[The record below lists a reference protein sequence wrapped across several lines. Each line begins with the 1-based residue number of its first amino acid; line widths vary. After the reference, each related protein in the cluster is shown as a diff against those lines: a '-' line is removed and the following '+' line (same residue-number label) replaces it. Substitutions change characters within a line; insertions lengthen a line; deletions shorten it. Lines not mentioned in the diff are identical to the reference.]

1 MQSITDFFG
10 SIEGENLNSWFSDL
24 VGFVL
29 WSAFILLLAWFARKM
44 IQRTTSD
51 QILLYRSRK
60 ITRYLSYF
68 LIFLL
73 AIFTFIG
80 EIKYFTIAIGIMS
93 AGVALA
99 LQEVILSIAG
109 WIAILTSNMYK
120 TGDRIEINQIKGDVI
135 DIGITRTT
143 LMEIGVW
150 VSSDNYSGRIV
161 QVSNAFVFKGTVH
174 NYSTDFPFVWDEINL
189 PVQYGSDLVLADQII
204 RQIARDNL
212 MDYTKIAK
220 EEWKHLVKKYLI
232 ENANVEPT
240 LTLKLTDN
248 WIEFNFRF
256 VVDYKKRRIT
266 KDKLYQEIY
275 RQFKINEPNVKVAS
289 ATFSLVDIPVVNVNL
304 NKD

>member
-1 MQSITDFFG
+1 MQGLTDFFG
-10 SIEGENLNSWFSDL
+10 SIDTENLDSWFSD
-24 VGFVL
+24 VVRFVI
-29 WSAFILLLAWFARKM
+29 WTVFILFLAWFARKM

-73 AIFTFIG
+73 AIFTFVG

-189 PVQYGSDLVLADQII
+189 PVQYGSDLVMADDII
-204 RQIARDNL
+204 RRTAEENL
-212 MDYTKIAK
+212 MDYTEIAK
-220 EEWKHLVKKYLI
+220 KEWKHLVKKYLI

-248 WIEFNFRF
+248 WIEFNFRY
-256 VVDYKKRRIT
+256 VVDYKKRRMT

-275 RQFKINEPNVKVAS
+275 RQFQLNEPKVRLAS
-289 ATFSLVDIPVVNVNL
+289 TTFSLVDMPDVHVSFK
-304 NKD
+304 KD

>member
-1 MQSITDFFG
+1 MQGLTDFFG
-10 SIEGENLNSWFSDL
+10 SIDTENLDSWFSD
-24 VGFVL
+24 VVHFVI
-29 WSAFILLLAWFARKM
+29 WMVFILFLAWFARKM

-73 AIFTFIG
+73 AIFTFVG

-189 PVQYGSDLVLADQII
+189 PVQYGSDLVMADDII
-204 RQIARDNL
+204 RRTAEENL
-212 MDYTKIAK
+212 MDYTEIAK
-220 EEWKHLVKKYLI
+220 KEWKHLVKKYLI

-248 WIEFNFRF
+248 WIEFNFRY
-256 VVDYKKRRIT
+256 VVDYKKRRMT

-275 RQFKINEPNVKVAS
+275 RQFQLNEPKVRLAS
-289 ATFSLVDIPVVNVNL
+289 TTFSLVDMPDVHVSFK
-304 NKD
+304 KD

>member
-1 MQSITDFFG
+1 MQGLTDFFG
-10 SIEGENLNSWFSDL
+10 SIDTENLDSWFSD
-24 VGFVL
+24 VVRFVI
-29 WSAFILLLAWFARKM
+29 WMVFILFLAWFARKM

-73 AIFTFIG
+73 AIFTFVG

-189 PVQYGSDLVLADQII
+189 PVQYGSDLVMADDII
-204 RQIARDNL
+204 RRTAEENL
-212 MDYTKIAK
+212 MDYTEIAK
-220 EEWKHLVKKYLI
+220 KEWKHLVKKYLI

-248 WIEFNFRF
+248 WIEFNFRY
-256 VVDYKKRRIT
+256 VVDYKKRRMT

-275 RQFKINEPNVKVAS
+275 RQFQLNEPKVRLAS
-289 ATFSLVDIPVVNVNL
+289 TTFSLVDMPDVHVSFK
-304 NKD
+304 KD

>member
-10 SIEGENLNSWFSDL
+10 SIDSENLDSWFSDL
-24 VGFVL
+24 IRFIL
-29 WSAFILLLAWFARKM
+29 WSVFILFLGWFARKM
-44 IQRTTSD
+44 IQRTTTD

-73 AIFTFIG
+73 AIFTFVG

-99 LQEVILSIAG
+99 LQEVILSFAG
-109 WIAILTSNMYK
+109 WIAILTSNIYK

-135 DIGITRTT
+135 DIGMTRTT

-189 PVQYGSDLVLADQII
+189 PVQYDSDLVLVDKII
-204 RQIARDNL
+204 RQTAQENL
-212 MDYTKIAK
+212 MDYTEIAK
-220 EEWKHLVKKYLI
+220 EEWKHLVKNYLI

-248 WIEFNFRF
+248 WIEFNFRY

-266 KDKLYQEIY
+266 KDQLYKEIY
-275 RQFKINEPNVKVAS
+275 KQFKINEPKVKLAS
-289 ATFSLVDIPVVNVNL
+289 ATFSMVDMPDLNVNL
-304 NKD
+304 KNY

>member
-1 MQSITDFFG
+1 MQGLTDFFG
-10 SIEGENLNSWFSDL
+10 SIDTENLDSWFSD
-24 VGFVL
+24 VVRFVI
-29 WSAFILLLAWFARKM
+29 WTVFILFLAWFARKM

-189 PVQYGSDLVLADQII
+189 PVQYGSDLVMADDII
-204 RQIARDNL
+204 RRTAEENL
-212 MDYTKIAK
+212 MDYTEIAK
-220 EEWKHLVKKYLI
+220 KEWKHLVKKYLI

-248 WIEFNFRF
+248 WIEFNFRY
-256 VVDYKKRRIT
+256 VVDYKKRRMT

-275 RQFKINEPNVKVAS
+275 RQFQLNEPKVRLAS
-289 ATFSLVDIPVVNVNL
+289 TTFSLVDMPDVHVSFK
-304 NKD
+304 KD

>member
-1 MQSITDFFG
+1 MESITGFFEA
-10 SIEGENLNSWFSDL
+10 INNEDLNSWPSDL
-24 VGFVL
+24 LRFIFWTL
-29 WSAFILLLAWFARKM
+29 FILFLAWLARKM
-44 IQRTTSD
+44 IQKTTSD

-109 WIAILTSNMYK
+109 WIAILTSNIYK
-120 TGDRIEINQIKGDVI
+120 TGDRIEISHIKGDVI

-161 QVSNAFVFKGTVH
+161 QVSNAMVFKGSVH
-174 NYSTDFPFVWDEINL
+174 NFSTDFPFVWDEINL
-189 PVQYGSDLVLADQII
+189 PVRYGSDLTIADKII
-204 RQIARDNL
+204 RDTAEKYL
-212 MDYTKIAK
+212 MEYSKIAK

-248 WIEFNFRF
+248 WIEFNFRY
-256 VVDYKKRRIT
+256 VVDYKMRRLT

-275 RQFKINEPNVKVAS
+275 RQFDKNANKVRLAS
-289 ATFSLVDIPVVNVNL
+289 TTISLVDMPDINVSLKN
-304 NKD
+304 N

>member
-10 SIEGENLNSWFSDL
+10 SIDTENLNSWFFDL
-24 VGFVL
+24 IRFVF
-29 WSAFILLLAWFARKM
+29 WTVFILFLAWFARKM

-73 AIFTFIG
+73 AIFTFVG

-189 PVQYGSDLVLADQII
+189 PVQYGSDLVMADDII
-204 RQIARDNL
+204 RRTAEENL
-212 MDYTKIAK
+212 MDYTEIAK
-220 EEWKHLVKKYLI
+220 KEWKHLVKKYLI

-248 WIEFNFRF
+248 WIEFNFRY
-256 VVDYKKRRIT
+256 VVDYKKRRMT

-275 RQFKINEPNVKVAS
+275 RQFQLNEPKVRLAS
-289 ATFSLVDIPVVNVNL
+289 TTFSLVDMPDVHVSFK
-304 NKD
+304 KD

>member
-10 SIEGENLNSWFSDL
+10 AIDSENIDSWFSDL
-24 VGFVL
+24 IRFLL
-29 WSAFILLLAWFARKM
+29 WTVFILFLAWFTRKM

-189 PVQYGSDLVLADQII
+189 PVQYGSDLELADKII
-204 RQIARDNL
+204 RQTAEDYL
-212 MDYTKIAK
+212 KDYTEIAK

-275 RQFKINEPNVKVAS
+275 RQFQINEPKVKLAS
-289 ATFSLVDIPVVNVNL
+289 TTFSLVDIPDVNVSIKKN
-304 NKD
+304 

>member
-1 MQSITDFFG
+1 MQEITDFFG
-10 SIEGENLNSWFSDL
+10 SIDSENLDSWFSDL
-24 VGFVL
+24 VRFVL
-29 WSAFILLLAWFARKM
+29 WTVFILFLAWFARKM

-189 PVQYGSDLVLADQII
+189 PVRYGSDLVIAEKII
-204 RQIARDNL
+204 RQTAEENL
-212 MDYTKIAK
+212 MDYTEIAK
-220 EEWKHLVKKYLI
+220 EEWKHMVKKYLI

-248 WIEFNFRF
+248 WIEFNFRY

-266 KDKLYQEIY
+266 KDKLYQEIH
-275 RQFKINEPNVKVAS
+275 RQFQINEPKVKLAS
-289 ATFSLVDIPVVNVNL
+289 ATFSLVDMPDVNVNF

>member
-1 MQSITDFFG
+1 MQGITDFFG
-10 SIEGENLNSWFSDL
+10 SNDIQHLDSWFSDVL
-24 VGFVL
+24 RFVF
-29 WSAFILLLAWFARKM
+29 WTVFILFLAWFARKM

-60 ITRYLSYF
+60 ITRYTSYF

-73 AIFTFIG
+73 AIFTFVG

-109 WIAILTSNMYK
+109 WIAILSSNMYK

-189 PVQYGSDLVLADQII
+189 PVQYGSDLALADEII
-204 RQIARDNL
+204 RRTAEENL
-212 MDYTKIAK
+212 MDYTEIAK
-220 EEWKHLVKKYLI
+220 KEWKQLVKKYLI

-248 WIEFNFRF
+248 WIEFNFRY
-256 VVDYKKRRIT
+256 VVDYKKRRMT

-275 RQFKINEPNVKVAS
+275 RQFQLNEPKVKLAS
-289 ATFSLVDIPVVNVNL
+289 TTFSLVDMPDVNVSFK
-304 NKD
+304 KD